1 MENEHLRSFK
11 LVLPSPVA
19 AHFHRYCDCEGVMIL
34 GLPWGWGDEQIKKLQ
49 KPLPSLPGSLPVL
62 AFCSFLSEL
71 FGSFV
76 LGLYALLV
84 SKVS

>member
-1 MENEHLRSFK
+1 MDKDNTIIWLLDLCIIPASLSH
-11 LVLPSPVA
+11 
-19 AHFHRYCDCEGVMIL
+19 
-34 GLPWGWGDEQIKKLQ
+34 
-49 KPLPSLPGSLPVL
+49 KPLPSLPGNLPVL
-62 AFCSFLSEL
+62 AFCWFLSEL